1 MCIRDSWEGLAIL
14 VALRL
19 YAGAGDGARW
29 ADGATAA
36 VTVRSESK
44 GALGATIKLASK
56 DPRLNV
62 IGRELALDSA
72 DGNFVVEVY
81 EHTPG
86 VTSKTPDWLPRMTAP
101 GRRPGDARPAVLRD
115 LQATPVPRRGLAWW
129 RSTVAP
135 ADLGHG
141 AADSPAA
148 TETRGGMK

>member
-1 MCIRDSWEGLAIL
+1 M
-14 VALRL
+14 ALRL

-36 VTVRSESK
+36 VTVRSDSK

-72 DGNFVVEVY
+72 DGNFLVEVY

-86 VTSKTPDWLPRMTAP
+86 VTNKTPDWLSRMTAP
-101 GRRPGDARPAVLRD
+101 GRQPGDARPAVLRD
-115 LQATPVPRRGLAWW
+115 LEPTPVPRRGPAWW
-129 RSTVAP
+129 RAAVPP
-135 ADLGHG
+135 ASLGHG
-141 AADSPAA
+141 AAVSPAA
-148 TETRGGMK
+148 TESRGGTE